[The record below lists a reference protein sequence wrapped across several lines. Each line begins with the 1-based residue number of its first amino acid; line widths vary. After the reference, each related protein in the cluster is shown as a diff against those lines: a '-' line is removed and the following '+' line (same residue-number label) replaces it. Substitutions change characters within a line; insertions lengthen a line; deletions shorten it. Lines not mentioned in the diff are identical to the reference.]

1 MTHERLPGRALPE
14 RCRYGCV
21 QGTVAQALRLTLQL
35 IKADK
40 TNAEA
45 YAIRGM
51 ALFLSADYDQGLKH
65 LKESL
70 RLDPDARSATMPN
83 HPRQPRD
90 SSLFSMCFR
99 PRDMADDDDDD
110 DNQQVKPDAS

>member
-1 MTHERLPGRALPE
+1 M
-14 RCRYGCV
+14 
-21 QGTVAQALRLTLQL
+21 AQALRLTLQL

-70 RLDPDARSATMPN
+70 RLDPDARSVAMLRRDLFLLASDRCALIDSRRLFAAPLVGILPCRSVVN
-83 HPRQPRD
+83 H
-90 SSLFSMCFR
+90 SR
-99 PRDMADDDDDD
+99 P
-110 DNQQVKPDAS
+110 

>member
-1 MTHERLPGRALPE
+1 M
-14 RCRYGCV
+14 
-21 QGTVAQALRLTLQL
+21 AQALRLTLQL

-70 RLDPDARSATMPN
+70 RLDPDARSVAMP
-83 HPRQPRD
+83 RLLLTCGR
-90 SSLFSMCFR
+90 CAA
-99 PRDMADDDDDD
+99 MAAI
-110 DNQQVKPDAS
+110 VASPWRCCQT